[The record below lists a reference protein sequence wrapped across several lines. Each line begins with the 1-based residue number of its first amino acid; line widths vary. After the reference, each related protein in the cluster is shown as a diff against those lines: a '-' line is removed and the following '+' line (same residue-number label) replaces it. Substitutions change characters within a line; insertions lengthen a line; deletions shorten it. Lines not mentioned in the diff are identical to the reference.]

1 MTHFVVRLLGR
12 PGQPLHERLLL
23 IQPAHIILR
32 NTIIKSEFCFLQKTA
47 DSRGAAETP
56 GELHTYCNV
65 LNTKEVE
72 EEEEE
77 DVDLVSFCTSF
88 PWRSSAL

>member
-1 MTHFVVRLLGR
+1 MNSAFFKRRRTAGR
-12 PGQPLHERLLL
+12 
-23 IQPAHIILR
+23 
-32 NTIIKSEFCFLQKTA
+32 
-47 DSRGAAETP
+47 AAETP

-77 DVDLVSFCTSF
+77 DVDLVFF
-88 PWRSSAL
+88 FFALHFLGEARLCEL